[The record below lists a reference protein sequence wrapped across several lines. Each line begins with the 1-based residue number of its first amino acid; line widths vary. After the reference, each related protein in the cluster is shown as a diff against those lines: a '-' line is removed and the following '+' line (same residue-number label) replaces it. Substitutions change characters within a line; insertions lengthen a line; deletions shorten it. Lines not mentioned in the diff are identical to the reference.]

1 MERIHASDVRFA
13 GWADRMAERDEEA
26 RLAVPDP
33 RIQLETERALVL
45 EAARA
50 EGQKQ
55 GLQHADAE
63 VHARAQ
69 AVERD
74 IAERH
79 AAESAKLVSA
89 NDQMKALL
97 RGLPDAMC
105 DADAR
110 IEHLAVEIAYTALVR
125 LLSAAAV
132 ERPLITSVC
141 AQALTECRQRPVV
154 VRVAPSDA
162 AALSEC
168 IDDDG
173 VRVVADQRLRP
184 GQCQLETHKGL
195 YETGLEVRLESL
207 KLALLSGLGSAE
219 EAAA

>member
-1 MERIHASDVRFA
+1 MERIHVADARFA
-13 GWADRMAERDEEA
+13 GWADRLVERDEEA
-26 RLAVPDP
+26 RLALPDP
-33 RIQLETERALVL
+33 RVQLETERALVL

-50 EGQKQ
+50 EGWKQ

-63 VHARAQ
+63 IQARAQ

-79 AAESAKLVSA
+79 AAGSAKLASA

-105 DADAR
+105 DTDSR
-110 IEHLAVEIAYTALVR
+110 IERLAVEIAYAALAR
-125 LLSAAAV
+125 LLGAATV
-132 ERPLITSVC
+132 EHPLITKVC
-141 AQALTECRQRPVV
+141 AQALAECRQRPVV

-168 IDDDG
+168 LEDDG
-173 VRVVADQRLRP
+173 VRVVGDQRLRP